1 MEAFIFT
8 SGSPWG
14 QGQVKGRSNKV
25 KSPNTKFSF
34 WIMSILSSFA
44 SGFQKWQL
52 FWCTTITNAQ
62 KIHFK
67 NIKNFVT
74 ALFQNPWAQVKFF
87 LTARCAVDTESSDVE
102 TTSIASVVFPLLI
115 SATFRAVLNQCAL
128 APSAPTRRR
137 SQRTWF
143 TRVRTTTTSS
153 FRPSADSV
161 YQLLLW
167 KRCPVLKKRTAKRA
181 KSYFS

>member
-8 SGSPWG
+8 SDSPWG
-14 QGQVKGRSNKV
+14 QGQVKVRSNKV

-34 WIMSILSSFA
+34 WNMPILSSFA

-87 LTARCAVDTESSDVE
+87 LTARCAVDTESSDIE
-102 TTSIASVVFPLLI
+102 TTSIASVVFPVINFGQLSGRIKSVCIVNEGMKAGVLESESVVSPAMVTHCYIVPLI
-115 SATFRAVLNQCAL
+115 VPLYVWGDW
-128 APSAPTRRR
+128 RR
-137 SQRTWF
+137 F
-143 TRVRTTTTSS
+143 FAFKSS
-153 FRPSADSV
+153 SE
-161 YQLLLW
+161 
-167 KRCPVLKKRTAKRA
+167 K
-181 KSYFS
+181 